1 MESSG
6 GKPWDVNSVS
16 DKISNQLRTILLV
29 DGDDGTRIMT
39 KWFLNNFAFTVET
52 TRNAE
57 EALARFDAQV
67 HDLVIT
73 ENGMS
78 GMSGVEMAHIIK
90 LRSPTTPMVMFS
102 STAPSDRACLDLV
115 LLRPTHLMLLKEGVD
130 QILAT
135 PSLPIPV
142 GEPAGQC

>member
-1 MESSG
+1 M
-6 GKPWDVNSVS
+6 
-16 DKISNQLRTILLV
+16 ISNQLQTILLV

-39 KWFLNNFAFTVET
+39 KWFFNNFAFTVET

-57 EALARFDAQV
+57 EALARFNPQV

-73 ENGMS
+73 ENVMS
-78 GMSGVEMAHIIK
+78 GLSGVELAHIIK

-102 STAPSDRACLDLV
+102 CTAPADRSCLDFV

-142 GEPAGQC
+142 GEPAVPH